1 MDRRVTEN
9 LEGVS
14 GLKKRKMGPFG
25 IAFMLYCLV
34 AAGAF
39 GIEEMIPSSGPGLTI
54 VILAVFP
61 IVWALPI
68 CLMVSELSALMPREG
83 GIYVWVKEALGEM
96 WGFCT
101 CWWSTIC
108 TYLCSAT
115 YVVLVVGYAG
125 KFIDMTNVQAMAV
138 KVAMILIFTVI
149 NLIGLKEVS
158 VVNTVFSVMIIAV
171 FALVTV
177 VGFANWEFNPL
188 EPFTPEGESVVSS
201 LGGSV
206 CIAIWMYCGYECVA
220 YVSGEI
226 ENPKVIP
233 KGFFIAMPLI
243 ALSYILPTVA
253 GLCSIGSWES
263 WSTESTEG
271 TVGYA
276 DVLTQ
281 NLGQAWGAVFI
292 IIAIIS
298 QCAIFNTYITAGSRG
313 FLVMSDDN
321 LSPKFLGKVDKKRGM
336 PYWGIILIAAVTM
349 IMSTFDFSTIII
361 LVGPVCI
368 VVYFTISVSLIV
380 LRKKYPVDKRGDIYY
395 IKGGKKVIYAITALV
410 FIVGIAGII
419 VNGTEYFI
427 MSFITIGSG
436 LVAYIIFK
444 LLYGGLYRKS
454 PDRYPINKKT
464 KLATGDVM
472 RIGLFIFLCGIL
484 AFFGALFITWYE
496 GSYGEEYYLEAYEKG
511 ILSDF
516 WLMIKILKFGGI
528 ISGIVGIILLIL
540 GKRYDDTERIKKES
554 L

>member
-1 MDRRVTEN
+1 MNKYDIRDITFAESGHRKIEWVRNNMPLLRAMEEEFKRDRPLDGIKISLSVHLEAKTAYLCLVLAAGGAHMSVTGSN
-9 LEGVS
+9 SLSTQDDVAAALADR
-14 GLKKRKMGPFG
+14 GLKVFAYHGATDEEYMRHLEM
-25 IAFMLYCLV
+25 CLEHKPN
-34 AAGAF
+34 
-39 GIEEMIPSSGPGLTI
+39 II
-54 VILAVFP
+54 
-61 IVWALPI
+61 
-68 CLMVSELSALMPREG
+68 
-83 GIYVWVKEALGEM
+83 
-96 WGFCT
+96 
-101 CWWSTIC
+101 
-108 TYLCSAT
+108 
-115 YVVLVVGYAG
+115 
-125 KFIDMTNVQAMAV
+125 IDMTNVQAMAV

-149 NLIGLKEVS
+149 NLMGLKEVS

-177 VGFANWEFNPL
+177 VGFANWEFNPV

-253 GLCSIGSWES
+253 GLGSIGSWES
-263 WSTESTEG
+263 WSTESAEG

-281 NLGQAWGAVFI
+281 NLGQAWGVVFI

-395 IKGGKKVIYAITALV
+395 IKGGKKVIYVITALV

-454 PDRYPINKKT
+454 PDRYPINEKT
-464 KLATGDVM
+464 RLATGDVM
-472 RIGLFIFLCGIL
+472 RIGLFMLLCGIL

-496 GSYGEEYYLEAYEKG
+496 GAYGEEYYLETYGKG

-528 ISGIVGIILLIL
+528 ISGILGIILLIL